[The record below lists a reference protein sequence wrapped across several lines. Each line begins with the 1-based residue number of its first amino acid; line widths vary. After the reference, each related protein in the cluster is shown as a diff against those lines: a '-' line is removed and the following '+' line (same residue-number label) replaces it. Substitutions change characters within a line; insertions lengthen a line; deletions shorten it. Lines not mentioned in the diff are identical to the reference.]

1 MNANRRH
8 AVAALIAAGLLW
20 GTTVPL
26 SKLAL
31 EWLPPGWLTVVRFSL
46 AAAVLLA
53 VARRR
58 PGGRTAQRS
67 AQGSALRAAFTPA
80 VLIAGAFG
88 YGGSVMVQNA
98 GIGRTSV
105 THAALLIGA
114 VPVLVAIIAAV
125 WYRAVARP
133 VAWFG
138 FAVSLGGVG
147 LVTTGSGG
155 GGATLAGD
163 GLVLASLLLSA
174 TVTVA
179 QGRLLAGRDPIAVTA
194 VQFLGAALGSLP
206 VAALSEGVPAAPAGA
221 GVVLAV
227 VALALAGTLLPFT
240 LFAFG
245 QSRVSAE
252 VAGAFLNLEPLV
264 GAIAGA
270 VVFGDPVGLVQAGGG
285 AAILAGIALSSLP
298 LLADRRVARRAA
310 AVVAARTGRAGEDVA
325 AGRVGASAGA
335 EPAGVGVGAGRVGG
349 RNGVFVVVRAGTFGA
364 GQVARRERGTRRH
377 RTRPGGREAGRPP
390 ARGRGPG
397 HGLGPGTGSPRGAR
411 GVVPPSQQSPAR
423 GLRLRLGDVDQPGD
437 AELVDAHAELVAP
450 DLLLQRHLGDS
461 ARGELLEVAA
471 QRVAVVAGQAHREAG
486 RGLVFHMAGNVGNH
500 ERVAGAG
507 LQLPVHDLAGVG
519 RVGRAHVAERHDVEL
534 AAEHA
539 LVELQRLTGGAV
551 EVEVRIQP
559 RGHDLLPEILVTESL
574 SGRYPPATDATSRAI
589 RAYG

>member
-1 MNANRRH
+1 MNTNRRH

-31 EWLPPGWLTVVRFSL
+31 EWLAPGWLTVVRFGL

-58 PGGRTAQRS
+58 PGGQTAP
-67 AQGSALRAAFTPA
+67 GSALRAAFTPG

-155 GGATLAGD
+155 GGATMAGD

-206 VAALSEGVPAAPAGA
+206 VAAVSEGVPAMPADA

-298 LLADRRVARRAA
+298 LLAGLRVARRAA
-310 AVVAARTGRAGEDVA
+310 AVVAAGTGAEGGAGAGAGAGRAGVA
-325 AGRVGASAGA
+325 AGRVGA
-335 EPAGVGVGAGRVGG
+335 GRVG
-349 RNGVFVVVRAGTFGA
+349 AELP
-364 GQVARRERGTRRH
+364 RRTK
-377 RTRPGGREAGRPP
+377 
-390 ARGRGPG
+390 
-397 HGLGPGTGSPRGAR
+397 
-411 GVVPPSQQSPAR
+411 PPSP
-423 GLRLRLGDVDQPGD
+423 
-437 AELVDAHAELVAP
+437 EL
-450 DLLLQRHLGDS
+450 
-461 ARGELLEVAA
+461 
-471 QRVAVVAGQAHREAG
+471 VVAGTRVNE
-486 RGLVFHMAGNVGNH
+486 RGVLPSRGVFDKSHNRPARSARRLVI
-500 ERVAGAG
+500 
-507 LQLPVHDLAGVG
+507 
-519 RVGRAHVAERHDVEL
+519 
-534 AAEHA
+534 
-539 LVELQRLTGGAV
+539 
-551 EVEVRIQP
+551 EVV
-559 RGHDLLPEILVTESL
+559 
-574 SGRYPPATDATSRAI
+574 YPL
-589 RAYG
+589 

>member
-1 MNANRRH
+1 MAFPGERRAITGEYGDMNTNRRH

-31 EWLPPGWLTVVRFSL
+31 EWLSPGWLTAVRFGL

-58 PGGRTAQRS
+58 PGGRTAQRT
-67 AQGSALRAAFTPA
+67 ALRAAFTPG

-147 LVTTGSGG
+147 LVTTGGGG
-155 GGATLAGD
+155 GGATTAGD
-163 GLVLASLLLSA
+163 GLVLVSLLLSA

-179 QGRLLAGRDPIAVTA
+179 QGRLLAGRDPVAVTA
-194 VQFLGAALGSLP
+194 VQFLGAALASLP
-206 VAALSEGVPAAPAGA
+206 IALVAEGMPAAPTGT

-227 VALALAGTLLPFT
+227 VALALAGTLAPFT

-264 GAIAGA
+264 GAMAG
-270 VVFGDPVGLVQAGGG
+270 VVAFGDPVGLVQVAGGL
-285 AAILAGIALSSLP
+285 AILAGIALSSLP
-298 LLADRRVARRAA
+298 LIAGRRVARRAA
-310 AVVAARTGRAGEDVA
+310 
-325 AGRVGASAGA
+325 
-335 EPAGVGVGAGRVGG
+335 
-349 RNGVFVVVRAGTFGA
+349 
-364 GQVARRERGTRRH
+364 
-377 RTRPGGREAGRPP
+377 
-390 ARGRGPG
+390 
-397 HGLGPGTGSPRGAR
+397 
-411 GVVPPSQQSPAR
+411 
-423 GLRLRLGDVDQPGD
+423 
-437 AELVDAHAELVAP
+437 
-450 DLLLQRHLGDS
+450 
-461 ARGELLEVAA
+461 
-471 QRVAVVAGQAHREAG
+471 
-486 RGLVFHMAGNVGNH
+486 
-500 ERVAGAG
+500 
-507 LQLPVHDLAGVG
+507 
-519 RVGRAHVAERHDVEL
+519 
-534 AAEHA
+534 
-539 LVELQRLTGGAV
+539 
-551 EVEVRIQP
+551 
-559 RGHDLLPEILVTESL
+559 
-574 SGRYPPATDATSRAI
+574 
-589 RAYG
+589 

>member
-1 MNANRRH
+1 MNTNRRH

-31 EWLPPGWLTVVRFSL
+31 EWLAPGWLTVVRFGL

-58 PGGRTAQRS
+58 PGGRTAQ
-67 AQGSALRAAFTPA
+67 GSTLRAAFTPG

-155 GGATLAGD
+155 DGATMAGD

-194 VQFLGAALGSLP
+194 VQFVGATLGSLP
-206 VAALSEGVPAAPAGA
+206 VAVVSEGVPAAPAGA

-264 GAIAGA
+264 GAFAGA

-298 LLADRRVARRAA
+298 LLAGRRMARRAA
-310 AVVAARTGRAGEDVA
+310 AVVAAGTGAGAGAGARTGRASTDVG
-325 AGRVGASAGA
+325 AGRAGAS
-335 EPAGVGVGAGRVGG
+335 AGVGVGAGRIGAELPRRTKPPSPGPAGVG
-349 RNGVFVVVRAGTFGA
+349 RAPG
-364 GQVARRERGTRRH
+364 RERGTKRQ
-377 RTRPGGREAGRPP
+377 RTRPGGRAAGRPSARERGP
-390 ARGRGPG
+390 GRGRGPG
-397 HGLGPGTGSPRGAR
+397 RERGPGRGDARARARAATRGAT
-411 GVVPPSQQSPAR
+411 A
-423 GLRLRLGDVDQPGD
+423 
-437 AELVDAHAELVAP
+437 
-450 DLLLQRHLGDS
+450 
-461 ARGELLEVAA
+461 
-471 QRVAVVAGQAHREAG
+471 
-486 RGLVFHMAGNVGNH
+486 
-500 ERVAGAG
+500 
-507 LQLPVHDLAGVG
+507 
-519 RVGRAHVAERHDVEL
+519 
-534 AAEHA
+534 
-539 LVELQRLTGGAV
+539 
-551 EVEVRIQP
+551 
-559 RGHDLLPEILVTESL
+559 
-574 SGRYPPATDATSRAI
+574 
-589 RAYG
+589 

>member
-1 MNANRRH
+1 MLNDEYCTATAEYGVMNINRRH
-8 AVAALIAAGLLW
+8 AVAALAAAGLLW

-26 SKLAL
+26 SKVALA
-31 EWLPPGWLTVVRFSL
+31 WLSPGWLTVARFGL

-58 PGGRTAQRS
+58 GPGGT
-67 AQGSALRAAFTPA
+67 ALRRALTPA
-80 VLIAGAFG
+80 VLAAGTLG
-88 YGGSVMVQNA
+88 YGGSVLVQNA
-98 GIGRTSV
+98 GISRTSV

-125 WYRAVARP
+125 WHRTVARP

-147 LVTTGSGG
+147 LVTAGGGG
-155 GGATLAGD
+155 GGATMAGD

-179 QGRLLAGRDPIAVTA
+179 QGRLLAGRDPVAVTA

-206 VAALSEGVPAAPAGA
+206 IAVVTEGVPAAPAGA

-298 LLADRRVARRAA
+298 LLAGRRVARRAA
-310 AVVAARTGRAGEDVA
+310 AVMAAGTGAGAEAGAGARTG
-325 AGRVGASAGA
+325 
-335 EPAGVGVGAGRVGG
+335 
-349 RNGVFVVVRAGTFGA
+349 
-364 GQVARRERGTRRH
+364 
-377 RTRPGGREAGRPP
+377 
-390 ARGRGPG
+390 
-397 HGLGPGTGSPRGAR
+397 
-411 GVVPPSQQSPAR
+411 
-423 GLRLRLGDVDQPGD
+423 
-437 AELVDAHAELVAP
+437 
-450 DLLLQRHLGDS
+450 
-461 ARGELLEVAA
+461 
-471 QRVAVVAGQAHREAG
+471 
-486 RGLVFHMAGNVGNH
+486 
-500 ERVAGAG
+500 
-507 LQLPVHDLAGVG
+507 LAGVAA
-519 RVGRAHVAERHDVEL
+519 VDV
-534 AAEHA
+534 
-539 LVELQRLTGGAV
+539 
-551 EVEVRIQP
+551 
-559 RGHDLLPEILVTESL
+559 
-574 SGRYPPATDATSRAI
+574 
-589 RAYG
+589 

>member
-1 MNANRRH
+1 MNTNRRH

-31 EWLPPGWLTVVRFSL
+31 EWLSPGWLTVVRFGL

-58 PGGRTAQRS
+58 PGGRTAQGS
-67 AQGSALRAAFTPA
+67 AQGSAQRSALRAAFTPG

-147 LVTTGSGG
+147 LITTGSGG
-155 GGATLAGD
+155 GGATMAGD

-174 TVTVA
+174 MVTVA
-179 QGRLLAGRDPIAVTA
+179 QGRLLVGRDPVAVTA
-194 VQFLGAALGSLP
+194 VQFLGATLGSLP
-206 VAALSEGVPAAPAGA
+206 IAVVSEGVPAAPAGA

-245 QSRVSAE
+245 QVRVSAE

-298 LLADRRVARRAA
+298 LLAGRRVARRAA
-310 AVVAARTGRAGEDVA
+310 AVVAAAARAEADAKTGRASTGVA
-325 AGRVGASAGA
+325 TGRVGASVGAARVGA
-335 EPAGVGVGAGRVGG
+335 ELPRRTKPPSPGPAVVEARVNEWASLPDRCGREGHPLNLGERHGG
-349 RNGVFVVVRAGTFGA
+349 RNGVFVVVRGGKFGA
-364 GQVARRERGTRRH
+364 GQVARRERGMRRE
-377 RTRPGGREAGRPP
+377 RTRPGGRVAGRPS

-397 HGLGPGTGSPRGAR
+397 GERGPGRRQARARAASRGAT
-411 GVVPPSQQSPAR
+411 A
-423 GLRLRLGDVDQPGD
+423 
-437 AELVDAHAELVAP
+437 
-450 DLLLQRHLGDS
+450 
-461 ARGELLEVAA
+461 
-471 QRVAVVAGQAHREAG
+471 
-486 RGLVFHMAGNVGNH
+486 
-500 ERVAGAG
+500 
-507 LQLPVHDLAGVG
+507 
-519 RVGRAHVAERHDVEL
+519 
-534 AAEHA
+534 
-539 LVELQRLTGGAV
+539 
-551 EVEVRIQP
+551 
-559 RGHDLLPEILVTESL
+559 
-574 SGRYPPATDATSRAI
+574 
-589 RAYG
+589 